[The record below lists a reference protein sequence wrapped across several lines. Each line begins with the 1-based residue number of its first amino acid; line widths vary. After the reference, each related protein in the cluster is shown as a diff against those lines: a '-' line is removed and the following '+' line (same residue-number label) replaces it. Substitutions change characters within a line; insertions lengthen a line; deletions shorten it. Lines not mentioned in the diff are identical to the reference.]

1 MPAYI
6 HDIVTCLPDH
16 WSEQDHLREVMKE
29 LLGQDRKTRAIIHRI
44 YSRSGIDRRYS
55 VIEDFTDNEKGSLFF
70 NGEVKQVPDT
80 RSRNEVYEEKVV
92 PLFCNTARSLLQNSG
107 YEKDEITHVITV
119 SCTGFFAPGP
129 EFEIVKQ
136 LDLPHSVQRFHVG
149 FMGCFG
155 AFPAIKMAE
164 SFCLADPGAKVLL
177 VCAEL
182 CSLHFQMNEAL
193 DNLLSGS
200 VFGDGAAGMIIS
212 ADKPEKGLEIAKT
225 ASTLV
230 LKGEKDM
237 AWKVGNQGFEI
248 ILSSYV
254 PEIIESNLSDWVV
267 PLLNTYGLDKE
278 DIEEWA
284 IHPGGRAILDKVR
297 NSLALPEEKMQHSRD
312 VLASYGNMSSPTVL
326 FVLKEILEKEGRAD
340 ENIMAMAFGPGL
352 TVESS
357 LFKRIC

>member
-6 HDIVTCLPDH
+6 HDIVTSLPEH
-16 WSEQDHLREVMKE
+16 HSAQDHLREVMKD
-29 LLGQDRKTRAIIHRI
+29 LLGKDRKTRAIIHRI
-44 YSRSGIDRRYS
+44 YSRSGIDKRYS
-55 VIEDFTDNEKGSLFF
+55 VIEDFADNEKGSLFF
-70 NGEVKQVPDT
+70 NGELKQVPDT
-80 RSRNEVYEEKVV
+80 RSRNEVYEEKAI
-92 PLFCNTARSLLQNSG
+92 PLFCDTARNLIERSD
-107 YEKDEITHVITV
+107 YDKDEITHVITV

-164 SFCLADPGAKVLL
+164 SFCLADPNAKVLL

-200 VFGDGAAGMIIS
+200 VFADGAAGMIIS
-212 ADKPEKGLEIAKT
+212 ADKPPSGLEIT
-225 ASTLV
+225 RSASTLV

-254 PEIIESNLSDWVV
+254 PEIIENNLAGWVE
-267 PLLNTYGLDKE
+267 PLLNTYELRKE
-278 DIEEWA
+278 DISGWA

-297 NSLALPEEKMQHSRD
+297 DSLSLSEEDMQHSRK
-312 VLASYGNMSSPTVL
+312 VLSSYGNMSSPTVL
-326 FVLKEILEKEGRAD
+326 FVLKELLTSPGKAG

-352 TVESS
+352 TIESS